1 MIDFTPITIEKKD
14 CYQTYL
20 QDGRERGCGY
30 SFANLY
36 AWGRQS
42 AAIVADH
49 LVIFSQFNRR
59 SVYPFPA
66 GRGDKKTVLDAVI
79 ADAKERGIACRL
91 VGLCEQDRQEL
102 EQWYPGR
109 FRIHHDR
116 DAHDYVYDIDDLADL
131 KGRKYH
137 QKRNHLHRFEAAYP
151 DCVVEPITKANI
163 PRVQGMIEQW
173 YADRTAENPQSDFHM
188 EQAALAKT
196 MRHFEQL
203 DMIGLLLRNGE
214 RVLAITMGSKL
225 SEDTVDVQFEKAR
238 WDVDGAYAAI
248 NCYFAR
254 YVRDAHPQIR
264 FLNREE
270 DLGIEGLRKAKL
282 SYNPHHMVEKQWACL
297 LEDCYEY

>member
-1 MIDFTPITIEKKD
+1 MIDFTPITIDKKD
-14 CYQTYL
+14 IFESYL

-36 AWGRQS
+36 AWGRQR

-49 LVIFSQFNRR
+49 LVVFAQFNRR
-59 SVYPFPA
+59 SVYTYPA
-66 GRGDKKTVLDAVI
+66 GQGDKKAVLDAII

-91 VGLCEQDRQEL
+91 VGLCQADWQEL
-102 EQWYPGR
+102 EQLYPQR

-116 DAHDYVYDIDDLADL
+116 DAHDYVYDVNDLADL

-137 QKRNHLHRFEAAYP
+137 QKRNHLHRFEAACPNYT
-151 DCVVEPITKANI
+151 VQPITKENMGL
-163 PRVQGMIEQW
+163 VEDMITQW
-173 YADRTAENPQSDFHM
+173 YADRAAENPQSDFHM
-188 EQAALAKT
+188 EKAAMAKT
-196 MRHFEQL
+196 MRHYDELGMMGLMLL
-203 DMIGLLLRNGE
+203 DGD
-214 RVLAITMGSKL
+214 RVLAITMGSPL

-238 WDVDGAYAAI
+238 WDVEGAYAAI

-254 YVRDAHPQIR
+254 FIRQTHPHIH

-270 DLGIEGLRKAKL
+270 DMGLEGLRKAKL

>member
-1 MIDFTPITIEKKD
+1 MIDFTPITIDKKE
-14 CYQTYL
+14 QFEFYL

-49 LVIFSQFNRR
+49 LVVFSQFNRR

-66 GRGDKKTVLDAVI
+66 GCSDKKAVLDAI
-79 ADAKERGIACRL
+79 MADAKERGIACRL

-102 EQWYPGR
+102 EQLYPGR

-137 QKRNHLHRFEAAYP
+137 QKRNHLHRFEAACP
-151 DCVVEPITKANI
+151 DCVAEPITKENMAL
-163 PRVQGMIEQW
+163 VEGMITQW

-188 EQAALAKT
+188 EKAALTKT
-196 MRHFEQL
+196 MRHFEEL
-203 DMIGLLLRNGE
+203 GMLGLMLRDGD

-225 SEDTVDVQFEKAR
+225 SYDTVDVQFEKAR

-254 YVRDAHPQIR
+254 YVRETQPQIR

-270 DLGIEGLRKAKL
+270 DMGIEGLRKAKL

>member
-1 MIDFTPITIEKKD
+1 MIDFTPITIDKKERFES
-14 CYQTYL
+14 YL

-36 AWGRQS
+36 AWVRQS
-42 AAIVADH
+42 AAIVANH
-49 LVIFSQFNRR
+49 LVVFSQFNRR

-66 GRGDKKTVLDAVI
+66 GCGDKKAVLDAI
-79 ADAKERGIACRL
+79 MTDAKERGIACRL
-91 VGLCEQDRQEL
+91 IGLCEQDRQEL
-102 EQWYPGR
+102 EQLYPGR

-137 QKRNHLHRFEAAYP
+137 QKRNHLHRFEAACP
-151 DCVVEPITKANI
+151 DCVAEPITKENMAL
-163 PRVQGMIEQW
+163 VEGMITQW

-188 EQAALAKT
+188 EKAALAKT
-196 MRHFEQL
+196 MRHFEEL
-203 DMIGLLLRNGE
+203 GMLGLMLRDGD

-225 SEDTVDVQFEKAR
+225 SDDTVDVQFEKAR

-254 YVRDAHPQIR
+254 YSREAQPQIR

-270 DLGIEGLRKAKL
+270 DMGIEGLRKAKL